1 MIGEIL
7 IIHFDHFKFSN
18 SKFSQFSLNDND
30 TFHSVFHESIV
41 TLMFLVII
49 LKLNIYFLTIS
60 MFTVVTLRFV
70 TRKCHYLS
78 QLSLNLNLIS
88 CQSF

>member
-41 TLMFLVII
+41 TLMFLTII
-49 LKLNIYFLTIS
+49 LKLNNFFDDFYVYGSHITFCDEK
-60 MFTVVTLRFV
+60 M
-70 TRKCHYLS
+70 
-78 QLSLNLNLIS
+78 SL
-88 CQSF
+88 F